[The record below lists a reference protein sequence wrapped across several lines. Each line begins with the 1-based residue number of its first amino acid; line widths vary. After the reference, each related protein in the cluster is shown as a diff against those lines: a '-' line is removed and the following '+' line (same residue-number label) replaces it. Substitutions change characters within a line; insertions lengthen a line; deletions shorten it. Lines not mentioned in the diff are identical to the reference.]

1 MTAQRNSEK
10 PGFAVVEQ
18 TRKTLLFGPAP
29 TPAPTAP
36 AKERFTGAGTLILSA
51 AEGTTSQPP
60 TTQHFPVDALFSR
73 RAELERSLQAELTH
87 DFELLDQAQPP
98 AEDVAVLEKP
108 SRIWLR
114 LLQLALLGS
123 SVWLLT
129 LKLDDPA
136 TTRDPQVVP
145 VSSVSVPATSSRAAE
160 VQVPLPRV
168 SVDPRVTLQRA
179 AADVLAEGRYPEALV
194 LYRRLVEAEP
204 NNQNYAEVVR
214 LLEQRL
220 KTQ

>member
-1 MTAQRNSEK
+1 M
-10 PGFAVVEQ
+10 
-18 TRKTLLFGPAP
+18 
-29 TPAPTAP
+29 
-36 AKERFTGAGTLILSA
+36 
-51 AEGTTSQPP
+51 
-60 TTQHFPVDALFSR
+60 
-73 RAELERSLQAELTH
+73 
-87 DFELLDQAQPP
+87 
-98 AEDVAVLEKP
+98 
-108 SRIWLR
+108 
-114 LLQLALLGS
+114 LQLALLGS

-129 LKLDDPA
+129 LKPDDPA
-136 TTRDPQVVP
+136 TKRDPQVVP
-145 VSSVSVPATSSRAAE
+145 VSSVSVPANSSRAAE